1 MKSNKS
7 VDVLQRTRAGTNGPA
22 FLCIFLSA
30 ATSNK
35 GKRHHLKTITG
46 RKYLVEE

>member
-7 VDVLQRTRAGTNGPA
+7 VDVLQRTRTGTNGPA

-35 GKRHHLKTITG
+35 EKREKDII
-46 RKYLVEE
+46 